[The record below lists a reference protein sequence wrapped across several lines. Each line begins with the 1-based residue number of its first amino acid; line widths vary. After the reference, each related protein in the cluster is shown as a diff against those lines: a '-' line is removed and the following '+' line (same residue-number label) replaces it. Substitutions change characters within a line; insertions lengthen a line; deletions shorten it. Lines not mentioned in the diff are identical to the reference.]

1 VFKPTIST
9 YSENTVLLKWPAA
22 IDSKLHEKILA
33 YEEFIVS
40 TFKQVILDTVVT
52 YAEMAVYL
60 KPDVSPNE
68 IVETIDSFD
77 IETTTIA
84 EEGTIW
90 HIPVCYESIFGLDL
104 EVVATHNN
112 LPADQISALHSQKR
126 YRIYF
131 TGFLPGFLYLG
142 GLPEN
147 MTTPRKE
154 TPRLVIPKGAV
165 AIAGSQTGIYPT
177 ESPGGWQI
185 IGQTP
190 VELFNKKQSPPTPFL
205 AGDLIQFEAITK
217 NQFDVIALEIAA
229 GIYQFKKT
237 PKS

>member
-1 VFKPTIST
+1 
-9 YSENTVLLKWPAA
+9 
-22 IDSKLHEKILA
+22 
-33 YEEFIVS
+33 
-40 TFKQVILDTVVT
+40 
-52 YAEMAVYL
+52 
-60 KPDVSPNE
+60 
-68 IVETIDSFD
+68 
-77 IETTTIA
+77 
-84 EEGTIW
+84 
-90 HIPVCYESIFGLDL
+90 
-104 EVVATHNN
+104 
-112 LPADQISALHSQKR
+112 
-126 YRIYF
+126 
-131 TGFLPGFLYLG
+131 
-142 GLPEN
+142 